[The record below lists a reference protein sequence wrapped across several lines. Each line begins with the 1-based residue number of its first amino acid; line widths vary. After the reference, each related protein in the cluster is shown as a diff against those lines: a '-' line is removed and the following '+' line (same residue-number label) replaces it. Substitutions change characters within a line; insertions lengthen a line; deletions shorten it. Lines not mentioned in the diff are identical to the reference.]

1 MHVGMAQVA
10 QCIASVCVG
19 LLGCLPLLGFALGL
33 RLAILLLGVL
43 LSPLLLL
50 LLPGSFPSC
59 RAAALDLHP
68 APVGVAV
75 RDLHGATQVALVG
88 DCLEDG
94 EVLAD
99 RQVHEAVLVVVAA
112 RVGHM
117 LRGDAAAPARHNPGR
132 GVDEVIH
139 RCRVRIL
146 GPDLCHR
153 VPLHVHVLGVPVAC
167 DDDVNLMVPGELLPV
182 LCAPIGRKM
191 RHDHAPLSGGL
202 GHKLGEPSLLIFP
215 EVLEPLL
222 ARVCARGWP
231 ALALAGCP
239 RRGVR
244 PTNVVRR
251 PLAEGQGVPD
261 IRVHEIIVH
270 GEVLILHS
278 HGPIQRRRY
287 PTSGVGLRLAPRV
300 ADRLRPGHVESP
312 ATPVV
317 VPQHAQPHLAIEALA
332 GVDVLEDLLEL
343 VHVVA
348 LVHRGASPGVHL
360 REVPP
365 GAVVLDPAPV
375 EVVADVQDVVR
386 LARGRLGAHLV
397 AHGELAV
404 VVDRVHE
411 PVALVPTVVQVG
423 NR

>member
-1 MHVGMAQVA
+1 
-10 QCIASVCVG
+10 
-19 LLGCLPLLGFALGL
+19 
-33 RLAILLLGVL
+33 
-43 LSPLLLL
+43 
-50 LLPGSFPSC
+50 
-59 RAAALDLHP
+59 
-68 APVGVAV
+68 
-75 RDLHGATQVALVG
+75 
-88 DCLEDG
+88 
-94 EVLAD
+94 
-99 RQVHEAVLVVVAA
+99 
-112 RVGHM
+112 
-117 LRGDAAAPARHNPGR
+117 
-132 GVDEVIH
+132 
-139 RCRVRIL
+139 
-146 GPDLCHR
+146 
-153 VPLHVHVLGVPVAC
+153 
-167 DDDVNLMVPGELLPV
+167 MVPGELLPV